1 MALHSFRTP
10 FVILA
15 FAALLAHPAHALADP
30 EVDLLKTRV
39 AQLEAEIKLLKERL
53 AKLEGATKSPAEP
66 AKTPNFVVIPGGWG
80 DAGAADI
87 LAVCKSAA
95 SELASLFPNRELEP
109 ISIRHDMNQGPM
121 VIFGKG
127 ATGER
132 RVLLN
137 VKDTHWSQF
146 SYQFAHEVC
155 HILCNYREANRAN
168 LWFEESLCETASL
181 FVLRRMSETWK
192 TKPPY
197 PNWKT
202 YAEKLN
208 DYADQRLK
216 NTEKLEGL
224 TLAQWYQRNEPELR
238 KTGTNRNKNQVVA
251 AALLPL
257 LEQTPK
263 YWQAVSYLNQWDAK
277 KELSFNDYLRDWHE
291 RAPKDLKPFV
301 QEVAATFGIVI
312 K

>member
-1 MALHSFRTP
+1 MTIHSSSIG

-15 FAALLAHPAHALADP
+15 FATLVAHPDRALADP
-30 EVDLLKTRV
+30 ETDLLKVRV
-39 AQLEAEIKLLKERL
+39 TQLEAEIKLLKERL
-53 AKLEGATKSPAEP
+53 AKLEGERKSPIEP
-66 AKTPNFVVIPGGWG
+66 AKTPKFVVIPGGWG

-87 LAVCKSAA
+87 LAVCRSAA
-95 SELASLFPNRELEP
+95 SELTVLFPNRELEP
-109 ISIRHDMNQGPM
+109 ISIRHDMAQGPM

-127 ATGER
+127 SNGER

-146 SYQFAHEVC
+146 SYQLAHEVC
-155 HILCNYREANRAN
+155 HILCNYRDGNRAN

-181 FVLRRMSETWK
+181 FALRRMSDTWK

-197 PNWKT
+197 PNWKS
-202 YAEKLN
+202 YADKLN
-208 DYADQRLK
+208 DYAEQRLK

-224 TLAQWYQRNEPELR
+224 TVAQWYQRNEPELR
-238 KTGTNRNKNQVVA
+238 KNGTNRDKNQVAA

-257 LEQTPK
+257 LEKNPK
-263 YWQAVSYLNQWDAK
+263 AWQAVSYLNQWDAK
-277 KELSFNDYLRDWHE
+277 KELSFSEYIRDWHE
-291 RAPKDLKPFV
+291 RVPKELKPFV
-301 QEVAATFGIVI
+301 EEVGGTFGITM